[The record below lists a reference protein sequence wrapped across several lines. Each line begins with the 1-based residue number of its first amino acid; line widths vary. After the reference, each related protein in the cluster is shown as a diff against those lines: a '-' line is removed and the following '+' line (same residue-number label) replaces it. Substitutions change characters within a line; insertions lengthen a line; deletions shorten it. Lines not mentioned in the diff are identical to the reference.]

1 MPRTPIRIVQSRAYR
16 QWFEGLRDHRGRDRI
31 LVGVRRLSL
40 GQFGNSK
47 PLAGGLHEL
56 RIDQGPGY
64 RIYFAVSGDRL
75 LLAWGGDKSR
85 QKADIVR
92 ARAIAASWEPEHGD

>member
-1 MPRTPIRIVQSRAYR
+1 MPRAPIRIVQSHAYR
-16 QWFEGLRDHRGRDRI
+16 RWFEGLRDRRARDRI

-56 RIDQGPGY
+56 RVDQGPGY
-64 RIYFAVSGDRL
+64 RVYFTVSGRSL

-85 QKADIVR
+85 QKADIAR
-92 ARAIAASWEPEHGD
+92 ARAIAALWEPEHGN